1 LHWLENFQG
10 AQVPWKFFVAR
21 SPTSPDVDLRNTVLR
36 EDFGIREKQRNALM
50 KQKKRFIH
58 SLKLLA
64 IAGIAVF
71 IFLAIVSLSNPAHA
85 LPEYAKR
92 TGEPCA
98 TCHVNPGGGGPRTL
112 RGALWAAKGKPD
124 EVPALPGV
132 LLAPGVDDG
141 AELFEIA
148 CSTCHGL
155 SGEGLFGRE
164 LANTGLKDS
173 KIRSNILKGRLQSGM
188 PSFDG
193 MFTDAQL
200 RALVD
205 YVVSLAN
212 GTAEIPPLEYPLE
225 PPAMNCSA
233 QSSSQA
239 CGGN

>member
-1 LHWLENFQG
+1 
-10 AQVPWKFFVAR
+10 
-21 SPTSPDVDLRNTVLR
+21 
-36 EDFGIREKQRNALM
+36 M
-50 KQKKRFIH
+50 KQKTWFIH
-58 SLKLLA
+58 YLQLLA

-92 TGEPCA
+92 TSESCA

-112 RGALWAAKGKPD
+112 RGALWAARGKPD
-124 EVPALPGV
+124 QVPSLPGV
-132 LLAPGVDDG
+132 LLAPGVADG

-155 SGEGLFGRE
+155 YGEGLFGKE
-164 LANTGLKDS
+164 IANSGLKDN

-193 MFTDAQL
+193 MFTAAQL
-200 RALVD
+200 QALVD

-225 PPAMNCSA
+225 APAFNCSA
-233 QSSSQA
+233 QSSSET

>member
-1 LHWLENFQG
+1 
-10 AQVPWKFFVAR
+10 
-21 SPTSPDVDLRNTVLR
+21 
-36 EDFGIREKQRNALM
+36 M
-50 KQKKRFIH
+50 KQKTWLIH
-58 SLKLLA
+58 FLQLLA

-71 IFLAIVSLSNPAHA
+71 IFLAIISLSNPVHA

-124 EVPALPGV
+124 KVPALPGV
-132 LLAPGVDDG
+132 LLAPGVTDG
-141 AELFEIA
+141 AELYQIA

-164 LANTGLKDS
+164 LANSGLKDN

-188 PSFDG
+188 PAFEG
-193 MFTDAQL
+193 MFTNTQL
-200 RALVD
+200 QAVVD
-205 YVVSLAN
+205 YVVLLAN
-212 GTAEIPPLEYPLE
+212 GTAEIPPAEYPLAA
-225 PPAMNCSA
+225 PVFNCSE
-233 QSSSQA
+233 QSSSKT

>member
-1 LHWLENFQG
+1 
-10 AQVPWKFFVAR
+10 
-21 SPTSPDVDLRNTVLR
+21 
-36 EDFGIREKQRNALM
+36 M
-50 KQKKRFIH
+50 KQKTWLIH
-58 SLKLLA
+58 YLQLLA

-71 IFLAIVSLSNPAHA
+71 IFLVIASWSSPAHA

-112 RGALWAAKGKPD
+112 RGALWASKGKPD

-132 LLAPGVDDG
+132 LLAPGVTDG

-155 SGEGLFGRE
+155 KGEGLFGKE
-164 LANTGLKDS
+164 LANSGLKDN

-193 MFTDAQL
+193 KFTDAQL
-200 RALVD
+200 QALVD
-205 YVVSLAN
+205 YVVALAD
-212 GTAEIPPLEYPLE
+212 GTAEIPPAEYPLE
-225 PPAMNCSA
+225 PPAFNCAA
-233 QSSSQA
+233 QSPSSVSTTT

>member
-1 LHWLENFQG
+1 
-10 AQVPWKFFVAR
+10 
-21 SPTSPDVDLRNTVLR
+21 
-36 EDFGIREKQRNALM
+36 M
-50 KQKKRFIH
+50 KQKTWLIH
-58 SLKLLA
+58 YLQLLA

-92 TGEPCA
+92 TGESCA

-124 EVPALPGV
+124 QVPALPNV
-132 LLAPGVDDG
+132 LLAPGVTDG

-155 SGEGLFGRE
+155 RGEGLFGRE
-164 LANTGLKDS
+164 LANSSLKDG

-193 MFTDAQL
+193 KFTYAQL
-200 RALVD
+200 QALVD
-205 YVVSLAN
+205 YVVSIAD
-212 GTAEIPPLEYPLE
+212 GTAKIPPLEYPLE
-225 PPAMNCSA
+225 SPAFNCSA
-233 QSSSQA
+233 QSSSET

>member
-1 LHWLENFQG
+1 
-10 AQVPWKFFVAR
+10 
-21 SPTSPDVDLRNTVLR
+21 
-36 EDFGIREKQRNALM
+36 M
-50 KQKKRFIH
+50 KQKTWLIH
-58 SLKLLA
+58 YLQLLA

-71 IFLAIVSLSNPAHA
+71 IFLVIASWSSPAHA

-112 RGALWAAKGKPD
+112 RGALWASKGKPD

-132 LLAPGVDDG
+132 LLAPGIDDG

-155 SGEGLFGRE
+155 HGEGLFGKE
-164 LANTGLKDS
+164 LANSGLKDN

-193 MFTDAQL
+193 KFTDAQL
-200 RALVD
+200 QALVD
-205 YVVSLAN
+205 YVVALAN
-212 GTAEIPPLEYPLE
+212 GTAEIPPAEYPLE
-225 PPAMNCSA
+225 PPAFNCAA
-233 QSSSQA
+233 QPSSEP